1 MLLWENNKKM
11 PEDVAGAGEVVREVD
26 SVFFRRNVLRGVWLL
41 WAVLF
46 VFFSGVFAVRGGQ
59 EEGGAEQQQINIPVP
74 HGEDVLG
81 IRIPH
86 YNEKNELVLLI
97 VSDVSRRKDDDNIEM
112 EKMKIDFYD
121 QDRKRM
127 VVSMPMANFHTPT
140 KKLAK
145 IGEGEA
151 VIERDD
157 FTIRG
162 KNLEFDIDAQTG
174 VMKGEVTMTVRGISD
189 INSEKKE
196 P

>member
-1 MLLWENNKKM
+1 MLLWENNKKTL
-11 PEDVAGAGEVVREVD
+11 VGIAGAGEVAREV
-26 SVFFRRNVLRGVWLL
+26 VCGFFRWNVLRGAWL
-41 WAVLF
+41 WSAVLF
-46 VFFSGVFAVRGGQ
+46 VFFSGVFVVRGGQ
-59 EEGGAEQQQINIPVP
+59 GEGGGEQSQINIPVP

-112 EKMKIDFYD
+112 EKMKIDFYGE
-121 QDRKRM
+121 DRNRM
-127 VVSMPMANFHTPT
+127 VVSLPMANFHTPT

-162 KNLEFDIDAQTG
+162 KNLEFDIDKQTG
-174 VMKGEVTMTVRGISD
+174 VMKGEVTMTVRRTGD
-189 INSEKKE
+189 LDLEKKE